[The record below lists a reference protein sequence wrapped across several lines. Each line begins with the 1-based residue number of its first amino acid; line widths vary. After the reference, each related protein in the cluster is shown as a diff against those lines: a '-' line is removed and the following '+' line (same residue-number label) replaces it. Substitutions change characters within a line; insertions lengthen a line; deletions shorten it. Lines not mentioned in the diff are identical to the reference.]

1 MKRLQN
7 RIAQSRWAL
16 PVTAVYGLL
25 VTLAAGLVTD
35 GLWLNFALLFVSTV
49 MMAELNNANSL
60 IRIYSRMVS
69 CSFLVMTTMSLF
81 LFRSTD
87 VGVVQITFIGF
98 LLFLFRAYQDQSATG
113 WTFYAFLS
121 LGIGSVVF
129 PQALLFVP
137 LLWVV
142 MAVNVMCFSVR
153 TLFASILGLVTPY
166 WFVVAWLFLSGT
178 GNLSYLS
185 AHFLSIFQFARPFD
199 FSVISFHQL
208 LTMVFVM
215 LLAAIGAVHFFMY
228 SYQDRIRIRMY
239 YEMFIVLDAFCFVF
253 AIVQPQ
259 HFNSLL
265 GMAIV
270 LTSPLIG
277 HYLALSHSRMSNV
290 SFMLLSAMALAVT
303 MFNLTA

>member
-98 LLFLFRAYQDQSATG
+98 LLFLLRAYQDQSATG

-153 TLFASILGLVTPY
+153 TLFASVLGLLTPY
-166 WFVVAWLFLSGT
+166 WFVAAWLLYSDNMAFLYT
-178 GNLSYLS
+178 
-185 AHFLSIFQFARPFD
+185 HFISIFQFGAPFD
-199 FSVISFHQL
+199 FAVISFHQFATFL
-208 LTMVFVM
+208 FV
-215 LLAAIGAVHFFMY
+215 LVLAMIGAAHFLMY
-228 SYQDRIRIRMY
+228 SYQDRIRTRMY
-239 YEMFIVLDAFCFVF
+239 YEMFITLDIACFVF
-253 AIVQPQ
+253 AILQPQ
-259 HFNSLL
+259 HFDNLL

-277 HYLALSHSRMSNV
+277 HYLALSHSRVSNATFV
-290 SFMLLSAMALAVT
+290 LLSATALAITV
-303 MFNLTA
+303 FNLSA

>member
-16 PVTAVYGLL
+16 PVTAAYGL
-25 VTLAAGLVTD
+25 VVCLAAGLVAG

-49 MMAELNNANSL
+49 LMAELNNANSL

-81 LFRSTD
+81 LFRSID
-87 VGVVQITFIGF
+87 VGVVQLTLIVFLTF
-98 LLFLFRAYQDQSATG
+98 LLRAYQDQQAAG
-113 WTFYAFLS
+113 RIFYAFLS

-129 PQALLFVP
+129 PHVMLFLPV
-137 LLWVV
+137 LWVV

-153 TLFASILGLVTPY
+153 TLFSSLLGIVAPY
-166 WFVVAWLFLSGT
+166 WFVAAWLLYT
-178 GNLSYLS
+178 DNLSWLS
-185 AHFLSIFQFARPFD
+185 AHFISIFQFSAPFD
-199 FSVISFHQL
+199 FSLVSVHQWV
-208 LTMVFVM
+208 TFAYVVVVAAVGAIHF
-215 LLAAIGAVHFFMY
+215 LAN

-239 YEMFIVLDAFCFVF
+239 YEMFIVLDVCCVVF
-253 AIVQPQ
+253 ALVQPQ
-259 HFNSLL
+259 HFDELL

-277 HYLALSHSRMSNV
+277 HYLALTHSRFSNV
-290 SFMLLSAMALAVT
+290 SFFVLAAIAVGIT
-303 MFNLTA
+303 VFNL